1 MVVPTW
7 NEGKY
12 LELLLASLQKQ
23 TQNSFEVVVADSGSD
38 DQTADV
44 AARYGARLVQGPRSG
59 PGEGRNRGAREA
71 KGDVVVF
78 LDSDCVADPRLIEGV
93 EEACKDPAV
102 IGGAFRFLPLDGRR
116 IDRLL
121 YRMAN
126 IYQEVMINLGIYHNA
141 GYGFF
146 YRKKVFEEL
155 GGMRED
161 FVLNE
166 THDLA
171 MRTHGKGRFVYLETP
186 VYTSMRRYRKFG
198 YFETVM
204 MVYVRSTIYYY
215 LTKKTPG
222 DKFEFKPAR

>member
-12 LELLLASLQKQ
+12 LEGLLLSLQRQ
-23 TQNSFEVVVADSGSD
+23 TRDGFEVVVADSGSD
-38 DQTADV
+38 DQTAEV
-44 AARYGARLVQGPRSG
+44 AARYGARLVQGPRGG
-59 PGEGRNRGAREA
+59 PAEGRNRGAREA

-78 LDSDCVADPRLIEGV
+78 LDSDCVADPKLIEGV
-93 EEACKDPAV
+93 EEACSDPAV

-116 IDRLL
+116 ADRLL

-146 YRKKVFEEL
+146 YRKKVFEAL

-161 FVLNE
+161 LVLNE

-171 MRTHGKGRFVYLETP
+171 MRTRGKGAFVYLDTP
-186 VYTSMRRYRKFG
+186 VYTSMRRYRTFG

-204 MVYVRSTIYYY
+204 MAYVRSTVYYY
-215 LTKKTPG
+215 LTKNTPG